1 MIDWLFSL
9 DGQYLYGG
17 IFLLLMGGAFGLP
30 IPEDLPLL
38 LGGVLLHHGKAEL
51 PELFAVCYVGILLG
65 DLILFTIGKRIGASS
80 RNRGWFESKLSPKVL
95 RRTKIA
101 IERKSFVTILIARHL
116 FYLRTVTFLACG
128 ALKMTYL
135 RFLLADMFAALISA
149 SFMLS
154 FGYMFADSYQYIIDV
169 FKTTKLV
176 SIIIVALIIL
186 LIVWKVRKS
195 RALKEKVSA
204 SKE

>member
-17 IFLLLMGGAFGLP
+17 IFLLLMGGAIGLP

-38 LGGVLLHHGKAEL
+38 LGGVLLHQGKAEL
-51 PELFAVCYVGILLG
+51 SEMFAVCYLGIIIG
-65 DLILFTIGKRIGASS
+65 DIIVFTIGKRIGASS

-128 ALKMTYL
+128 ALKMSYF

-176 SIIIVALIIL
+176 SIIVVALIIL
-186 LIVWKVRKS
+186 LIVWKLRKS